1 MEENSE
7 LKPCPFCGGKVEII
21 DDVMHCYHC
30 CTHNNE
36 ENLDGIIPEAWQDRP
51 IEDELQA
58 KINELEGAV
67 TARQQRV
74 KELDEQI
81 QDLQTLL
88 QGIWDLKISKR
99 WQARALKRA
108 YEKWLYSRQ
117 GQTIKQLKLEIFR
130 LRTIN
135 MQQQSALDES
145 AKLTEEMG
153 VLLQTKLEQLES
165 EDARSND

>member
-7 LKPCPFCGGKVEII
+7 LKSCPFCGQKPKEITLNGEPR
-21 DDVMHCYHC
+21 VMCLSC
-30 CTHNNE
+30 VNTPDNWN
-36 ENLDGIIPEAWQDRP
+36 ARP

-81 QDLQTLL
+81 QELQKFVD
-88 QGIWDLKISKR
+88 GMWVLKISKR

>member
-1 MEENSE
+1 
-7 LKPCPFCGGKVEII
+7 
-21 DDVMHCYHC
+21 
-30 CTHNNE
+30 
-36 ENLDGIIPEAWQDRP
+36 
-51 IEDELQA
+51 
-58 KINELEGAV
+58 
-67 TARQQRV
+67 
-74 KELDEQI
+74 
-81 QDLQTLL
+81 LQTLL